1 MASLIYHKAKYST
14 SIIDRVCQ
22 NIVIRTVNYITLTM
36 ELYIQSI
43 IESLVQANNYD
54 DFDAF
59 FPNSNTRV
67 EEQTRNAVITKDP
80 FKSQ

>member
-1 MASLIYHKAKYST
+1 
-14 SIIDRVCQ
+14 
-22 NIVIRTVNYITLTM
+22 M

-43 IESLVQANNYD
+43 TESLVQANNYD

-59 FPNSNTRV
+59 FPNSNTGV